1 MPVVDIYNLKK
12 EVVGQAE
19 LPDKIYGV
27 EIKPHLVHEVVV
39 AQLASRRAGTA
50 CTKTRGEIHGTT
62 KKPYRQKGTGRAR
75 SGSFK
80 SPLRRGGGTIFG
92 PKPRD
97 FSYRPPKKVRR
108 GALKVALSAKL
119 QDKELMVLDA
129 MELEAMKTRHFAS
142 AMEGLGMDNALVITG
157 DIDEIL
163 EKSSR
168 NLQSFKVLR
177 ADGLNCYD
185 LLKYKNLILLQASLP
200 KIEERLIK

>member
-1 MPVVDIYNLKK
+1 MPVVDIYNLNK

-19 LPDKIYGV
+19 LPDQIYDV
-27 EIKPHLVHEVVV
+27 EIKPYLVHEVVV
-39 AQLASRRAGTA
+39 AQLASRRTGTA
-50 CTKTRGEIHGTT
+50 STKTRGEIHGTT

-80 SPLRRGGGTIFG
+80 SPIRRGGGTIFG

-119 QDKELMVLDA
+119 KDNELMILEA
-129 MELEAMKTRHFAS
+129 MELEAIKTRNFAS
-142 AMEGLGMDNALVITG
+142 AMKGLGIDNALVITG
-157 DIDEIL
+157 EPDEIL

-168 NLQSFKVLR
+168 NLQGFKVLR

-185 LLKYKNLILLQASLP
+185 LLKYKNLVLLQASLP